1 MEHINFLRQASL
13 ADKKGN
19 YKLADNL
26 YQRALRLAGG
36 AGKIW
41 EAELMKIIEKLALT
55 AEEKGV
61 LKIGE
66 ESIVKTWEKG
76 GAAALAGILEK
87 RGLVALADEAATK
100 DFLRSIGIIE
110 DEALTKMVADLK
122 LMTPEAQKEFIK
134 GRIGAEIARIER
146 GLPAKTLVQ
155 KIINKENFETAF
167 KALGPGF
174 KKYFIDNP
182 NGFGKFAAW
191 ATSAGIVYDI
201 GARGMQFYNKVTGK
215 EISQVAILDLI
226 TKVPGLFGSG
236 GPESTP
242 PGSTSPSGPAGSGSG
257 AAGEAGSGEAG
268 SGAGGA
274 AGTPDPTTA
283 PGFQYQSKED
293 MYQRRMKAKTP
304 GGKFQQTLKGDAV
317 QKFVDENKGK
327 YNTQRAFYN
336 AAKAAGDENFANS
349 VIALVKKDLDLVV
362 DTNDPRRF

>member
-122 LMTPEAQKEFIK
+122 LMNPEAQKEFIK
-134 GRIGAEIARIER
+134 GRIGAEIARIES
-146 GLPAKTLVQ
+146 GVPAKT
-155 KIINKENFETAF
+155 KIQNIFNKENFETAF

-215 EISQVAILDLI
+215 EISQVAIWDLI

-242 PGSTSPSGPAGSGSG
+242 PGSTSPSGTAGSGSG
-257 AAGEAGSGEAG
+257 AAGAAG

-283 PGFQYQSKED
+283 PGFQYQSKDD
-293 MYQRRMKAKTP
+293 MYQRRMKAKMP

-327 YNTQRAFYN
+327 YTTQRAFYN
-336 AAKAAGDENFANS
+336 AAEAAVDENFANS
-349 VIALVKKDLDLVV
+349 VIALVKKDLDLDV
-362 DTNDPRRF
+362 DTNDRRKF